1 MGTWNYRVMKRGD
14 KVAIY
19 EVYYGDNGNV
29 KGYTANSIAPQGND
43 MDDLENTLELMM
55 RALKLPVLEY
65 DESE

>member
-43 MDDLENTLELMM
+43 MDDLENTA
-55 RALKLPVLEY
+55 RVKVVVA
-65 DESE
+65 